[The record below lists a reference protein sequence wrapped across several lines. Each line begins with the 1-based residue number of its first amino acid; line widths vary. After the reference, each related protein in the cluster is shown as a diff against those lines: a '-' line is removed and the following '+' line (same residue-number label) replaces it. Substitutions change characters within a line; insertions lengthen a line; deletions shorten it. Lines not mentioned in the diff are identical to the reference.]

1 MSKTIKGLMQKIDGS
16 MENFIRDLR
25 YIKVNQVAILE
36 IKNKMVIRLIEKIG
50 KVHAK

>member
-36 IKNKMVIRLIEKIG
+36 IKNKISEINTQYIG
-50 KVHAK
+50 LTTN